1 MNIKIWICPNCGDL
15 MDYRGTSYQEAMD
28 MISVDESRRAAM
40 EDGVDETYE
49 GMRIEIVTIDRD
61 YIFNCW
67 MDVMIN

>member
-1 MNIKIWICPNCGDL
+1 

-61 YIFNCW
+61 CYGCNDQLTSFR
-67 MDVMIN
+67 